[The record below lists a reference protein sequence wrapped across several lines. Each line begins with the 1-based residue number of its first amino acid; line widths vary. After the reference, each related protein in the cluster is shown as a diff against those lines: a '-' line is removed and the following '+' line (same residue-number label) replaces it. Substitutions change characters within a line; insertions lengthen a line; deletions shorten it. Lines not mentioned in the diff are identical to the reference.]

1 MLPAATEI
9 VYLLGLEKFLVGVS
23 HECDYPPQVR
33 KVPKVTS
40 SPISNQM
47 SSLEIDQE
55 VKKIRH
61 KGPGVFHI
69 NKNMLKRLK
78 PDLIISQELCEVC
91 AVGFNQIKKAA
102 RILDGDVKIIS
113 LEPESVE
120 DILENIL
127 LIGESSGKSLESRKI
142 VKALKNRL
150 KILDSRLS
158 VLATIKKP
166 KVCVVEWLDPLMVA
180 GHWVPEMVE
189 VAGGQN
195 LISKKGEKSRY
206 IQKSD
211 LFKSSYDIVIIAP
224 CGFDIQRTIKE
235 KQLIQNILDRE
246 YNGKIYLIDGNSYMT
261 RPGPRIMDGIEI
273 LSEIIHPEIFPR
285 KHLKKDWQCYNLN

>member
-9 VYLLGLEKFLVGVS
+9 VYLLSLEKYLVGVS
-23 HECDYPPQVR
+23 HDCDYPPAVKKIPQL
-33 KVPKVTS
+33 TT
-40 SPISNQM
+40 SPISTVM
-47 SSLEIDQE
+47 TSLEIDMA
-55 VKKIRH
+55 VRKLGH
-61 KGPGVFHI
+61 KGSGVFHI

-127 LIGESSGKSLESRKI
+127 LVGQVTGYSIQANKV
-142 VKALKNRL
+142 VKKLKRRIRNL
-150 KILDSRLS
+150 KLD
-158 VLATIKKP
+158 IKNSTKP

-189 VAGGQN
+189 MAGGEN
-195 LISKKGEKSRY
+195 LVLKKGERSKY
-206 IQKSD
+206 IKQST
-211 LFKSSYDIVIIAP
+211 LSALNIDILIIAV
-224 CGFDIQRTIKE
+224 CGFDIQRILKE
-235 KQLIQNILDRE
+235 KKLIKNLP
-246 YNGKIYLIDGNSYMT
+246 GPVYLVDGNSYMT
-261 RPGPRIMDGIEI
+261 RPGPRIIDGIEI
-273 LSEIIHPEIFPR
+273 LSEIIHPDIFTR